1 MNNNK
6 AGLFSLIQKRPFLAV
21 LVVLLIVA
29 AGFFVARQVGQTDD
43 ALAGNMATFKVRRG
57 PLRISITEAGTIKA
71 RDMVIIKN
79 EVEGRTSLL
88 YLIPEGTQVK
98 KGDLLID
105 LDASMLLDDQL
116 EEEIRVENGKAA
128 FINARENL
136 AIVLNEGQSEILR
149 TTSQLKLAQLDLTK
163 YKEKEYPNQ
172 LNETEQRIGLA
183 EEELER
189 AGEELK
195 WSQKLYEEKYI
206 SNTELQMDILTKHRK
221 ALDLDLAKNNL
232 ELLEEFTYERELE
245 LLGSN
250 VKQAEMAL
258 VRAEHEARA
267 KEAKAQ
273 ADLIAREAEYERQK
287 DRLIKTTEQLGKTK
301 IYAPADGLVIYATSA
316 KGGGGRGAPSR
327 EPLEEGQD
335 IREREELIYLPTA
348 DAVKAAISIHETNL
362 RQVRIGLPVKI
373 TVDAMP
379 SKIFEGVVYS
389 IAPLPDAKSK
399 FLNPDLKIYPTDI
412 YLESE
417 GSDLRTGMSCQ
428 AEIIVDEYADTV
440 YVPVQAVIRVGGV
453 PTTYVRVGSSFEPRE
468 VEIGLDNNRMVRI
481 ISGLEEGE
489 VVWLTPPL
497 KDATVDIVK
506 EGIDSE
512 PFPGQEG
519 RSGPGG
525 GQGVRGGG
533 GERPGGQRGGEGRGP
548 GQGGGGRGGG
558 SGGGGRGQG
567 QGRVP
572 PGSEDMSSEER
583 DAMRQRMQNMSP
595 EEREKMRQER
605 TNRQQQ
611 PGENSQ

>member
-6 AGLFSLIQKRPFLAV
+6 ASLFSLIQKRPLLAV
-21 LVVLLIVA
+21 LLVLLVVA
-29 AGFFVARQVGQTDD
+29 AGLFVARQMGRTDD
-43 ALAGNMATFKVRRG
+43 ALAGDMATFEVKRG

-128 FINARENL
+128 FINARESL
-136 AIVLNEGQSEILR
+136 AIVLNEGLSDIQR
-149 TTSQLKLAQLDLTK
+149 TTSQLKLAQLDLNK

-172 LNETEQRIGLA
+172 LNEAEQRIGLA

-195 WSQKLYEEKYI
+195 WSEKLFEEKYI
-206 SNTELQMDILTKHRK
+206 SNTELQMDILTEHRK
-221 ALDLDLAKNNL
+221 ALDLELAKNNL
-232 ELLEEFTYERELE
+232 ELLKEFTYERELE
-245 LLGSN
+245 QLASD
-250 VKQAEMAL
+250 VKQAEMA
-258 VRAEHEARA
+258 VERAEHEARA
-267 KEAKAQ
+267 DEAKAQ

-287 DRLIKTTEQLGKTK
+287 DRLIKTTEQLGKTN
-301 IYAPADGLVIYATSA
+301 IYAPANGLVIYATSA
-316 KGGGGRGAPSR
+316 KGGGGRHAPSR

-348 DAVKAAISIHETNL
+348 DAVKAEIAIHETNL
-362 RQVRIGLPVKI
+362 RQVRLGLPVKI
-373 TVDAMP
+373 TVDALP
-379 SKIFEGVVYS
+379 SKSFVGVVHS
-389 IAPLPDAKSK
+389 IAPLPDAKSS
-399 FLNPDLKIYPTDI
+399 FLNPDLKLYPTDI

-428 AEIIVDEYADTV
+428 AEIIVDEYANAV

-453 PTTYVRVGSSFEPRE
+453 PTAYVRAGKSFEPRE

-481 ISGLEEGE
+481 ISGLEAGE
-489 VVWLTPPL
+489 IVWLTPPL
-497 KDATVDIVK
+497 KDAAVEITQ
-506 EGIDSE
+506 EGIDSKLL
-512 PFPGQEG
+512 PGQEE

-533 GERPGGQRGGEGRGP
+533 GPGERPGGGQGGRS
-548 GQGGGGRGGG
+548 GQGGGGQ
-558 SGGGGRGQG
+558 GGGGQG
-567 QGRVP
+567 QRRMP
-572 PGSEDMSSEER
+572 PGSEDMSPEER
-583 DAMRQRMQNMSP
+583 EAMRQKMQSLSP

-605 TNRQQQ
+605 SNKQQQ
-611 PGENSQ
+611 QGETVQ